1 MMTLLLGEGTKLVGM
16 NAEALVLM
24 KGFSVVVADTS
35 DTLILLLSS
44 SGKSY
49 CSFTDYSLDSCSK
62 SLSAATLAAA
72 PLSSASAEVC
82 CF

>member
-49 CSFTDYSLDSCSK
+49 SFTDYSLDSCSK
-62 SLSAATLAAA
+62 SLSAAALVAA
-72 PLSSASAEVC
+72 PLSFAFAEVC

>member
-16 NAEALVLM
+16 NAEAFVLM

-44 SGKSY
+44 SGKS
-49 CSFTDYSLDSCSK
+49 
-62 SLSAATLAAA
+62 
-72 PLSSASAEVC
+72 
-82 CF
+82 